1 MTDLP
6 PLLKGKNRG
15 KNTSKRGYMTEYLE
29 YPGQHWVHNLVFN
42 KFLKKC
48 LGFLIDFISVPVIA
62 GFTSAA
68 AITIATGQVKALLG
82 IKIGN
87 CSLRGCQRC
96 LKWFF
101 NQNCYQDSQSG
112 SELGSISSETLIRR
126 LSTVKINSKLSF
138 KLQVSHEI
146 LNLKNDIE
154 ELVRRRK
161 MFWISKNV
169 TE

>member
-1 MTDLP
+1 MSDYNSWELFDRFATTF
-6 PLLKGKNRG
+6 KGKKWEKLQPSAGTWR
-15 KNTSKRGYMTEYLE
+15 EYLE

-87 CSLRGCQRC
+87 CLLRGCQRC
-96 LKWFF
+96 LK
-101 NQNCYQDSQSG
+101 
-112 SELGSISSETLIRR
+112 
-126 LSTVKINSKLSF
+126 
-138 KLQVSHEI
+138 
-146 LNLKNDIE
+146 
-154 ELVRRRK
+154 
-161 MFWISKNV
+161 
-169 TE
+169 